1 MRLMASRRLDAS
13 GACAATLTAPRRDCD
28 LRVALTFALT
38 AACARVVESVNIVR
52 AGVSRSRARAPI
64 AMPHRGGANSP
75 NRAVGRAG
83 VCVNSPD

>member
-1 MRLMASRRLDAS
+1 
-13 GACAATLTAPRRDCD
+13 
-28 LRVALTFALT
+28 LTFALT

-64 AMPHRGGANSP
+64 AMPHRGGANSA

-83 VCVNSPD
+83 VCANSPD